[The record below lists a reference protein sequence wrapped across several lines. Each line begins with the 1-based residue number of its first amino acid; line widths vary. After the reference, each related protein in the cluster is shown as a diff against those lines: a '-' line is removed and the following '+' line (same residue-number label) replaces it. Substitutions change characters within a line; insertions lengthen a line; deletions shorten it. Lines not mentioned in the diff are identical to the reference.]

1 MAIKSTKLFTNLNR
15 WPQKVF
21 QTFLMNNVYRQC
33 CLSLHYDCTSE
44 AIRPLLICI
53 DISNNH
59 KTKKVFLQCC
69 RRMIKTFTVPE
80 ELSERSPSRRWRK
93 HSPSRRKN
101 SPSRSRRKE
110 THQAVRGN
118 KTHQAGG
125 GGVEAAPFSEATSS
139 GHPEK
144 KKYIFHLISNKRFD
158 AFSWKQ
164 FESYSFYGY
173 VEMWA
178 WLSEHQ
184 SCQRF
189 GINAFAINVSW

>member
-139 GHPEK
+139 GHPEQELSFSFPTK
-144 KKYIFHLISNKRFD
+144 DLMHFPESNLNLIPSMGMLRCGRDWVSTSRVN
-158 AFSWKQ
+158 A
-164 FESYSFYGY
+164 
-173 VEMWA
+173 
-178 WLSEHQ
+178 SE
-184 SCQRF
+184 
-189 GINAFAINVSW
+189 